1 MQSTRNSILRPT
13 SVRGVALSCKCFG
26 IQVPDLM
33 ATVCCDGPWPRQ
45 LWRTPF
51 FHSRTRRSVFV
62 MRYRNTTEQPHGNL
76 NDRRSRPPTPPST
89 FLLADALNH
98 QMHKL
103 GPIAMGYFPMRICGL
118 AASPSRHYDR
128 SRALT
133 INVSSPPTPHVLPAR
148 RTRFYYLRQH
158 QTAIAVLRTY
168 RHALF
173 NASRRCHRLLLFKI
187 GVER

>member
-1 MQSTRNSILRPT
+1 MTANFSDVFFQENS
-13 SVRGVALSCKCFG
+13 LSLVHREQKSSSRCRTLH
-26 IQVPDLM
+26 IYSRVPS
-33 ATVCCDGPWPRQ
+33 A
-45 LWRTPF
+45 
-51 FHSRTRRSVFV
+51 FHH
-62 MRYRNTTEQPHGNL
+62 MRIF
-76 NDRRSRPPTPPST
+76 ST
-89 FLLADALNH
+89 FLGALQNEMHVKVDALNH

-158 QTAIAVLRTY
+158 RTAIAVLRTY

-173 NASRRCHRLLLFKI
+173 NASRRCHRLLLFEI

>member
-1 MQSTRNSILRPT
+1 
-13 SVRGVALSCKCFG
+13 
-26 IQVPDLM
+26 
-33 ATVCCDGPWPRQ
+33 
-45 LWRTPF
+45 
-51 FHSRTRRSVFV
+51 
-62 MRYRNTTEQPHGNL
+62 MRIF
-76 NDRRSRPPTPPST
+76 ST
-89 FLLADALNH
+89 FLGALQNEMHVKVDALNH

-158 QTAIAVLRTY
+158 RTAIAVLRTY
-168 RHALF
+168 LKNFMKYFGVFVHELAFFLTRQVVLIHDLICRMIEAL
-173 NASRRCHRLLLFKI
+173 
-187 GVER
+187 